1 MICSGRKVANQDE
14 KIKFLDTNPHRQ
26 THDNNE
32 VGYQRSA
39 INNVAVEL
47 PRFVMFPISLV

>member
-14 KIKFLDTNPHRQ
+14 KIKFLDPNPHRQ

-39 INNVAVEL
+39 TI
-47 PRFVMFPISLV
+47 MWQ